1 MRQAF
6 GATQTRLAG
15 KQLITILSGVVLATA
30 RKAVMNVLKSQILSL
45 AVLLFAAPS
54 ALAQNA
60 TPGSSPSTALENCRA
75 LQSAGV
81 ALSGTYWI
89 RPAGGAAIT
98 AYCDM
103 ETNGGGWT
111 LVYNSTLGINT
122 TDFWNIS
129 HWERLNRRG
138 RPGLESPF
146 YDGSLYRYGTI
157 YMDVIEDLRGKSVV
171 ALMAEASGID
181 LYSMRFI
188 SPRYVSGHWGIY
200 SQQFAGG
207 WSAPDF
213 DGDLYSGQCATTY
226 AVTQH
231 YGNCWYYNLGA
242 DADSTIE
249 DGRVGPHVYSAT
261 ATSIGLSTDG
271 SNYTR
276 VRRISR
282 FVKW

>member
-1 MRQAF
+1 
-6 GATQTRLAG
+6 
-15 KQLITILSGVVLATA
+15 
-30 RKAVMNVLKSQILSL
+30 MNILKSPIISL
-45 AVLLFAAPS
+45 ALLFAAPS

-89 RPAGGAAIT
+89 RPGGGTPRT

-111 LVYNSTLGINT
+111 LVYNSILGINT

-129 HWERLNRRG
+129 YWERFNRRG
-138 RPGLESPF
+138 RPNLEALF
-146 YDGSLYRYGTI
+146 YDGGLYQYGTA

-171 ALMAEASGID
+171 AMAATTTGID
-181 LYSMRFI
+181 IYSMKFN
-188 SPRYVSGHWGIY
+188 SPQYVSGYWGIY
-200 SQQFAGG
+200 SLHFASG
-207 WSAPDF
+207 WASPDF
-213 DGDLYSGQCATTY
+213 DGDAYAGYNCATSY
-226 AVTQH
+226 GNVTQH
-231 YGNCWYYNLGA
+231 YGSCWYYNLGA
-242 DADSTIE
+242 DPDATNE
-249 DGRVGPHVYSAT
+249 DGRVGPHLNSSVAT
-261 ATSIGLSTDG
+261 AMSLSTDG
-271 SNYTR
+271 SGYTR